1 MGARRVLAGLVIL
14 LIGFVFERV
23 TVRIGLFV
31 FQPLRYLGILF
42 YMIGGIVVVFG
53 VIKSDVVRLALSLL
67 VILGVLFFFVF
78 GWSIGFQVKF

>member
-31 FQPLRYLGILF
+31 FQPLRYLGILL
-42 YMIGGIVVVFG
+42 YMVGGIVVVFG